1 VKSVLHSTKIK
12 SPPRN
17 FILLPLFVSTQLA
30 TTLITRRVYSFGA
43 SIVDGVGRNS
53 EAQGRADF
61 GSLLREKGGCSQ
73 NCIDRLSLKS

>member
-12 SPPRN
+12 SPSRN

-43 SIVDGVGRNS
+43 SIVDGVDRNS

-61 GSLLREKGGCSQ
+61 GPLEARLASARKGGMFTE
-73 NCIDRLSLKS
+73 LY